1 MNDGSVNAL
10 ARVDLG
16 YNDAHARATKATPL
30 HACSSYLVTR
40 MLPQPRASLSGG
52 IRKSRSDALQPVV
65 EGSLVVLG
73 VCLRVVGFIE
83 GIL

>member
-1 MNDGSVNAL
+1 VNDGSVNAL

-16 YNDAHARATKATPL
+16 YIDARARATKAAPL
-30 HACSSYLVTR
+30 QACSAYLVTR
-40 MLPQPRASLSGG
+40 MLPNPRASLSGG
-52 IRKSRSDALQPVV
+52 MCMSHSDALQQVV

-73 VCLRVVGFIE
+73 VCLRVAGFIE

>member
-1 MNDGSVNAL
+1 MNDDSVNAL

-16 YNDAHARATKATPL
+16 YIDARARATRAAPL
-30 HACSSYLVTR
+30 QTCSAYLVTR

-52 IRKSRSDALQPVV
+52 IRRSRSDALQPVV

-73 VCLRVVGFIE
+73 VCLRVAGFIE
-83 GIL
+83 GIH

>member
-1 MNDGSVNAL
+1 MHVTEAFLAQKHTDG
-10 ARVDLG
+10 
-16 YNDAHARATKATPL
+16 ATKAAPL
-30 HACSSYLVTR
+30 TCSAYLVTR

-52 IRKSRSDALQPVV
+52 IRRSRYDALQPVV

-73 VCLRVVGFIE
+73 VCLRVAGFIE

>member
-16 YNDAHARATKATPL
+16 YIDARARATKAAPL
-30 HACSSYLVTR
+30 QACSAYLVTR
-40 MLPQPRASLSGG
+40 ACSLHRGPPGG
-52 IRKSRSDALQPVV
+52 IRRSRSDALQPVV

-73 VCLRVVGFIE
+73 VCLRVTGFTE

>member
-1 MNDGSVNAL
+1 MNDGSVNVL

-16 YNDAHARATKATPL
+16 YIDARARTTKAAPL
-30 HACSSYLVTR
+30 QACSAYPVTR
-40 MLPQPRASLSGG
+40 MLPKPRASLSGG
-52 IRKSRSDALQPVV
+52 IRLSRSDALQPVV